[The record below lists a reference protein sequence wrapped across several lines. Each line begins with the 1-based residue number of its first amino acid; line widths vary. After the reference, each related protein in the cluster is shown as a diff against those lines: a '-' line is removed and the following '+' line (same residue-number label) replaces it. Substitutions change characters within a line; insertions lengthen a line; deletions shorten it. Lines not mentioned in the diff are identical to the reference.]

1 MFPDN
6 VFSDY
11 AKKHGIAPDTYLEAG
26 SLQCVYTSNI
36 RLFNSETDRYE
47 DCEPIH
53 FPKNSELTLGTLTI
67 PSESETDSLPHLA
80 DVTSLKLTDQV
91 EQLPDALSGYEEPL
105 SLILPESL
113 YRKYIDILE
122 PFFPSYTFLLK
133 CPEFKTTYWNL
144 KKTLQDADLNTQ
156 ADIANLAKEYE
167 TDRNL
172 LTAIR
177 VLTYGFLIL
186 ISLISIANVFH
197 TVSTNLMLR
206 RREFAMLRSIGMTPS
221 SFQKMLN
228 YECLIYG
235 LRSIFYGV
243 PVSLFISFI
252 LYRIL
257 RTGADISYLFP
268 WKAVLISTAGIFF
281 IVFLSMFYTAGKL
294 KKQYKMCIRDRHS
307 RLSLTLPHRLL
318 PLYSK

>member
-1 MFPDN
+1 M
-6 VFSDY
+6 
-11 AKKHGIAPDTYLEAG
+11 
-26 SLQCVYTSNI
+26 Q
-36 RLFNSETDRYE
+36 
-47 DCEPIH
+47 
-53 FPKNSELTLGTLTI
+53 
-67 PSESETDSLPHLA
+67 
-80 DVTSLKLTDQV
+80 
-91 EQLPDALSGYEEPL
+91 
-105 SLILPESL
+105 
-113 YRKYIDILE
+113 
-122 PFFPSYTFLLK
+122 
-133 CPEFKTTYWNL
+133 
-144 KKTLQDADLNTQ
+144 KTLQDTDLKKQ
-156 ADIANLAKEYE
+156 ADIVNLAKEYE

-257 RTGADISYLFP
+257 RTGADINYLFP
-268 WKAVLISTAGIFF
+268 WKAVLISTSGIFF
-281 IVFLSMFYTAGKL
+281 IVFLSMFYTASKL
-294 KKQYKMCIRDRHS
+294 KKQNIIQE
-307 RLSLTLPHRLL
+307 LSLT
-318 PLYSK
+318 

>member
-1 MFPDN
+1 M
-6 VFSDY
+6 
-11 AKKHGIAPDTYLEAG
+11 
-26 SLQCVYTSNI
+26 
-36 RLFNSETDRYE
+36 
-47 DCEPIH
+47 
-53 FPKNSELTLGTLTI
+53 TI
-67 PSESETDSLPHLA
+67 PSESEADSLPHLA

-113 YRKYIDILE
+113 YRKYIDTLE
-122 PFFPSYTFLLK
+122 PFSPRYTFLLK

-144 KKTLQDADLNTQ
+144 QKTLQDTDLKKQ
-156 ADIANLAKEYE
+156 ADIVNLAKEYE

-257 RTGADISYLFP
+257 RTGADINYLFP
-268 WKAVLISTAGIFF
+268 WKAVLISTSGIFF

-294 KKQYKMCIRDRHS
+294 KKQNIIQE
-307 RLSLTLPHRLL
+307 LSLT
-318 PLYSK
+318 